1 MKRTARPPAQPAK
14 PKPQLREKLIAHGPE
29 ALSLPELLAIIF
41 NTGTKGDSV
50 EDMTRRVLKEY
61 GSHALRDAR
70 DVQRLK
76 RETGLQTHKA
86 CMLVACFELGRRLFV
101 TQARG
106 TASFIIRSPLDVCE
120 YVRDMRELRKE
131 QLRGLYL
138 NARNT
143 VIHDE
148 VISIGTVTANLVCP
162 RDVLLP
168 AIAHSAVSV
177 VVVHNH
183 PSGESAESPED
194 VNLTRAVIEA
204 GRLLDM
210 RVHDH
215 IVIGRDDYCSIK
227 KNHPALWV

>member
-183 PSGESAESPED
+183 PSGNPEPSD
-194 VNLTRAVIEA
+194 EDIAITTQLVQAASIMGVK
-204 GRLLDM
+204 LLD
-210 RVHDH
+210 H
-215 IVIGRDDYCSIK
+215 IIIGGEE
-227 KNHPALWV
+227 HPYRSLSEMGLV